1 MATVG
6 EEGGESVEKKSPS
19 DFLRHV
25 IGRPV
30 IVKLVSGITYHGI
43 LAWCV
48 VFSFLSFF
56 FVICIF

>member
-1 MATVG
+1 LNFGWVGLPLITTTTIMATTEAAV
-6 EEGGESVEKKSPS
+6 VEKKSPS

-43 LAWCV
+43 LAW
-48 VFSFLSFF
+48 
-56 FVICIF
+56 